1 VQFANAPVPDVIRV
15 LARQADLQ
23 VQIDPKVKVEWLPPV
38 TIRLENVTALD
49 VLETIL
55 KSNRL
60 GLVKHAGTNL
70 VGITTK

>member
-1 VQFANAPVPDVIRV
+1 MLFRDAPLPDVIRV
-15 LARQADLQ
+15 LARQADLKL
-23 VQIDPKVKVEWLPPV
+23 QIDPKVKVESLPPV
-38 TIRLENVTALD
+38 SIRLENVTAPD

-60 GLVKHAGTNL
+60 VLVRHAGTNL